1 LLIAKLLV
9 RASKKNLET
18 TVPPP
23 LLHEISLVLSLHPP
37 ASRRFPLGTCP
48 GDFTPAAPPDWSAL
62 SRMATA
68 PGTSAPRTNA
78 NCSMNGSSKKGA
90 PPSVPS
96 TASYGLRPR
105 RPRARCRPFQ
115 PRRPSRCQE
124 GGSRF
129 VHLRHHHQM
138 FRCGPTEPCF
148 AAIGQIIETGW
159 RMQAI
164 TFNQLLKGLCA
175 RKNVDDNDPR
185 NARDGLH
192 ARYISS
198 DATFFLR

>member
-18 TVPPP
+18 AVPPP
-23 LLHEISLVLSLHPP
+23 LVHEISLVLSLHPP

-90 PPSVPS
+90 PPSVPP
-96 TASYGLRPR
+96 TVFGRGDPARAVALFNRVARAGAKKAAPDLYTYGTII
-105 RPRARCRPFQ
+105 RCSDAGQ
-115 PRRPSRCQE
+115 LNLVSLPSGRS
-124 GGSRF
+124 SR
-129 VHLRHHHQM
+129 
-138 FRCGPTEPCF
+138 
-148 AAIGQIIETGW
+148 
-159 RMQAI
+159 
-164 TFNQLLKGLCA
+164 
-175 RKNVDDNDPR
+175 
-185 NARDGLH
+185 RDGGCKPSPSINCSR
-192 ARYISS
+192 ASVQGRMW
-198 DATFFLR
+198 T